1 VKNEN
6 NDMSQ
11 YTKEYIMYPVAAVGS
26 KFEQW
31 QFSDILYFTL
41 CDILKKF

>member
-1 VKNEN
+1 MKNEN

-11 YTKEYIMYPVAAVGS
+11 YTKECTLYPVAAVGS

-31 QFSDILYFTL
+31 QFSDIFYAM
-41 CDILKKF
+41 